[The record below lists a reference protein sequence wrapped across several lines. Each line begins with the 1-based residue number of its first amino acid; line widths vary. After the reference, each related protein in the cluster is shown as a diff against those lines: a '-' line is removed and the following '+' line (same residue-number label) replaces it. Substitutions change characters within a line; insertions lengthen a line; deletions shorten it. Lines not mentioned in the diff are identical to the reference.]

1 MNLLSHGR
9 WNAFVCNSLQV
20 VFPHL
25 SIPSSTYKI
34 SSELFVFVGQVI
46 ASDVFHKDPCYKDSD
61 DSAYCGDNEGPL
73 FAKIVLDRSEDFS
86 PYCST
91 GLTNCC
97 REAVLSEVEVSSAPL
112 GNRCSEHYLRRYRG
126 LLLHNSLMRV
136 GQAYHLDQG
145 CRKTASSHRKRRTV
159 G

>member
-1 MNLLSHGR
+1 MNFLGHGR

-25 SIPSSTYKI
+25 SIPSSTYKV

-46 ASDVFHKDPCYKDSD
+46 TSDIFHKDPCYKDSEDTAYRGD
-61 DSAYCGDNEGPL
+61 DEGPL
-73 FAKIVLDRSEDFS
+73 FANVVLDRSENFS

-97 REAVLSEVEVSSAPL
+97 REAILSEVGVSSAFL
-112 GNRCSEHYLRRYRG
+112 GNRCSEYYLRRYRG
-126 LLLHNSLMRV
+126 LLLHNFLMRV
-136 GQAYHLDQG
+136 GQACHQDQG
-145 CRKTASSHRKRRTV
+145 CRKTASSHRNR
-159 G
+159 